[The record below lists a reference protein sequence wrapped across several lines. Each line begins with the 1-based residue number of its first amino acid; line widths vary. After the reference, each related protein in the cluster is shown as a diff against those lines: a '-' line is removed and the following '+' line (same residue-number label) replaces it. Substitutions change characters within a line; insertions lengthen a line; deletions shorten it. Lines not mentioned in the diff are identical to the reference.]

1 MKRSI
6 IALSVLAAAC
16 GAHAQTVEDLQKQ
29 IDILA
34 SEIESLKT
42 AEQGQGALENLH
54 IGGYGEHHYNN
65 YRNTETGPQKDDQV
79 DAHRFVLFFGYDFSD
94 RVRLVTELELEHGF
108 IEDENECE
116 FTVPGGGL
124 APGDTVECEG
134 ESAPGEVEL
143 EQAYIEIDTSD
154 STRVKLGQFLVP
166 VGILNETH
174 EPETFYGVERNKLEN
189 AVIPTTW
196 WETGAWFS
204 QDLGAGLSYDL
215 ALHSGLQVEDD
226 YGIRSGRQ
234 KSAKAIAN
242 DGAWTGRVRY
252 VGLPGLDMAVT
263 YQRQN
268 DMHQSAL
275 DGELGFAGDVPDAK
289 GELLEAHARYTL
301 GGLQL
306 TALHA
311 AWDIDSDAAEAA
323 GKDEQSGEYVEAG
336 YKLLDELGI
345 FARHTQY
352 DLAERDDQESEVLV
366 NTYGVN
372 YWVHPQ
378 VVLKA
383 DYQNVNY
390 KDARKDDK
398 VDDSVNLGIGWSF

>member
-1 MKRSI
+1 MKRSLV
-6 IALSVLAAAC
+6 ALSVLAAAS

-34 SEIESLKT
+34 SEIESLKQSET
-42 AEQGQGALENLH
+42 SNSPLANIS

-65 YRNTETGPQKDDQV
+65 YRDTESGPQKDDMV
-79 DAHRFVLFFGYDFSD
+79 DAHRFVLFFGYDYSDSVRFFS
-94 RVRLVTELELEHGF
+94 ELEVEHAYSG
-108 IEDENECE
+108 EGK
-116 FTVPGGGL
+116 PG
-124 APGDTVECEG
+124 A
-134 ESAPGEVEL
+134 VEL
-143 EQAYIEIDTSD
+143 EQAYIEVDTSD
-154 STRVKLGQFLVP
+154 TTRVKGGLFLVP

-174 EPETFYGVERNKLEN
+174 EPDTFYGVERNKLEN
-189 AVIPTTW
+189 QIIPTTW
-196 WETGAWFS
+196 WETGVWFT

-215 ALHSGLQVEDD
+215 AFHSGLLVEDD
-226 YGIRSGRQ
+226 YEIRGGRQ
-234 KSAKAIAN
+234 KSAKANAN

-268 DMHQSAL
+268 DIHQSAL
-275 DGELGFAGDVPDAK
+275 DGDLGFAGDVPDAK
-289 GELLEAHARYTL
+289 AELLEAHARYTI

-306 TALHA
+306 TAMHA
-311 AWDIDSDAAEAA
+311 AWDIDSDAAEAT
-323 GKDEQSGEYVEAG
+323 GQDEQSGEYVEAG
-336 YKLLDELGI
+336 YKLFDELGV

-390 KDARKDDK
+390 KDASKDDK

>member
-1 MKRSI
+1 MKRSLV
-6 IALSVLAAAC
+6 ALSVLAAAS

-34 SEIESLKT
+34 SEIESLKQSET
-42 AEQGQGALENLH
+42 SNSPLANIS

-65 YRNTETGPQKDDQV
+65 YRDTESGPQKDDMV
-79 DAHRFVLFFGYDFSD
+79 DAHRFVLFFGYDYSDSVRFFS
-94 RVRLVTELELEHGF
+94 ELEVEHAYSG
-108 IEDENECE
+108 EGK
-116 FTVPGGGL
+116 PG
-124 APGDTVECEG
+124 A
-134 ESAPGEVEL
+134 VEL
-143 EQAYIEIDTSD
+143 EQAYIEVDTSD
-154 STRVKLGQFLVP
+154 TTRVKGGLFLVP

-174 EPETFYGVERNKLEN
+174 EPDTFYGVERNKLESQI
-189 AVIPTTW
+189 IPTTW
-196 WETGAWFS
+196 WETGVWFT

-215 ALHSGLQVEDD
+215 AFHSGLLVEDD
-226 YGIRSGRQ
+226 YEIRGGRQ
-234 KSAKAIAN
+234 KSAKANAN

-268 DMHQSAL
+268 DIHQSAL
-275 DGELGFAGDVPDAK
+275 DGDLGFAGDVPDAK
-289 GELLEAHARYTL
+289 AELLEAHARYTI

-306 TALHA
+306 TAMHA
-311 AWDIDSDAAEAA
+311 AWDIDSDAAEAT
-323 GKDEQSGEYVEAG
+323 GQDEQSGEYVEAG
-336 YKLLDELGI
+336 YKLFDELGV

-390 KDARKDDK
+390 KDASKDDK